1 VIVREGG
8 SIVQLKNDITSFD
21 SLFNAVSYFYR
32 GDESRIILIFEEK
45 YPDKDTD
52 SEYFVRFLL
61 DRKHV
66 VEYRIT
72 NDRGLFLSILSLAIG
87 PHYFPPTDFWDYENS
102 QRFNLEASTEAI
114 VHNLKLLDEFLAR
127 G

>member
-1 VIVREGG
+1 
-8 SIVQLKNDITSFD
+8 VQLKNEMHSFD
-21 SLFNAVSYFYR
+21 MLFNAVSSFYR
-32 GDESRIILIFEEK
+32 GDQSRRVLIFEEK
-45 YPDKDTD
+45 YPDKDDD
-52 SEYFVRFLL
+52 SGYFVRFLL

-66 VEYRIT
+66 VEYRVA

-114 VHNLKLLDEFLAR
+114 VHNLELLEEFLAR